1 MKSKKIIAIIVA
13 CVLITSIVC
22 FGSGYS
28 VYVAQKDVKH
38 AEAELL
44 EAQENYQ
51 LEVYKSTK
59 LQSKLNKTNK
69 ELKAAN
75 AELDA
80 ANVII
85 ADLKDQKYKLVYL
98 GDYKITHYCCERRK
112 HICGG
117 GTGLTATG
125 TTVTA
130 GRSIAVDP
138 SVIPYG
144 SQVYIAGYGW
154 RTAEDC
160 GSGVGGNHIDV
171 AVQTHAQANSMGT
184 KYKDVWML
192 VKV

>member
-1 MKSKKIIAIIVA
+1 MQSRKIIAIIAA
-13 CVLITSIVC
+13 CVLITSVVC
-22 FGSGYS
+22 CGSGYG
-28 VYVAQKDVKH
+28 VYVAQKDVKY

-44 EAQENYQ
+44 KTQESYQ
-51 LEVYKSTK
+51 LEVDKSTK
-59 LQSKLNKTNK
+59 LQNELTKTKK
-69 ELKAAN
+69 ELKTTSAD
-75 AELDA
+75 LDA

-85 ADLKDQKYKLVYL
+85 ADLKDQEYKLVYL
-98 GDYKITHYCCERRK
+98 GDYKITHYCTEKRA
-112 HICGG
+112 HICGT
-117 GTGLTATG
+117 GTGKTATG

-160 GSGVGGNHIDV
+160 GAWVDGGHIDV
-171 AVQTHAQANSMGT
+171 AVSTHAEADSMGT